1 MSVSVRPS
9 SAKPPAAP
17 GWIASAAALSLAVLA
32 AAAWAAAWPDP
43 LIAALTLGCGIASGF
58 ILQTYRG
65 GAASPAVDTDVVPAQ
80 PNGTSL
86 TAIDEVVQA
95 LDIPAIVLDS
105 QRRIM
110 AFNRHAADL
119 FPAVSQG
126 DPLAVVSR
134 HPDLLQ
140 SIERVSARG
149 QTETA
154 EITERMLQ
162 GRRFIVTSSPLP
174 VASLLLLQF
183 RDTSEQERLAQLR
196 ADFIANASH
205 ELRTPLASIRGFIET
220 LEGSARNDEAA
231 RIRFLSIMATQAARM
246 NRILDDLLS
255 LSRIEMRAHL
265 RPENKV
271 DLAELAAHV
280 VHGMEPL
287 AARAEIR
294 LHYQAPATPSIVR
307 GDKDELEQV
316 MQNLVHN
323 AIKYGRQGG
332 TVDVTIDR
340 RAATKVTRAA
350 CTVSVRDDGPGIP
363 PEHLPRLTER
373 FYRVDTAR
381 SREQGGTGLGLAI
394 VKHILNRHRGE
405 LEITSEVGRGSQF
418 TVILDSVAG

>member
-1 MSVSVRPS
+1 MIGLFRSS
-9 SAKPPAAP
+9 SATPPAAP
-17 GWIASAAALSLAVLA
+17 GWIVPASALALAALA
-32 AAAWAAAWPDP
+32 AGAWAAAFPVP
-43 LIAALTLGCGIASGF
+43 LIAVLTLTCGVAAGVLLRSYQDGASQSADVPSTGRAQATDMPL
-58 ILQTYRG
+58 I
-65 GAASPAVDTDVVPAQ
+65 AVDDVVR
-80 PNGTSL
+80 
-86 TAIDEVVQA
+86 A
-95 LDIPAIVLDS
+95 LDIPAIVFDD
-105 QRRIM
+105 QRRIL

-119 FPAVSQG
+119 FPAISRG
-126 DPLAVVSR
+126 DPLAMVSR

-140 SIERVSARG
+140 SIERVSTRG
-149 QTETA
+149 QTESA

-174 VASLLLLQF
+174 VASLLMLQF

-220 LEGSARNDEAA
+220 LEGPARNDDVA
-231 RIRFLSIMATQAARM
+231 RVRFLSIMATQAARM

-265 RPENKV
+265 RPEHKV
-271 DLAELAAHV
+271 DLGELVAHV
-280 VHGMEPL
+280 VHGLEPL
-287 AARAEIR
+287 AAQAEIR
-294 LHYQAPATPSIVR
+294 LNYAPPAAPAMVR
-307 GDKDELEQV
+307 GDRDELEQV

-323 AIKYGRQGG
+323 AIKYGRHGG

-340 RAATKVTRAA
+340 RRATKVTRAA
-350 CTVSVRDDGPGIP
+350 CTVSVRDDGPGIA

-373 FYRVDTAR
+373 FYRIDTAR
-381 SREQGGTGLGLAI
+381 SRAQGGTGLGLAI

-418 TVILDSVAG
+418 TVILDSLTT

>member
-1 MSVSVRPS
+1 MSGSVLPS
-9 SAKPPAAP
+9 SATPPAAP
-17 GWIASAAALSLAVLA
+17 GWIVSAAALSLALLVV
-32 AAAWAAAWPDP
+32 AAWAQAWP
-43 LIAALTLGCGIASGF
+43 AALIVSLALGCGIATGVL
-58 ILQTYRG
+58 LQSYRL
-65 GAASPAVDTDVVPAQ
+65 GAASPVVDTGVALPVTADTVLIAVDDIV
-80 PNGTSL
+80 G
-86 TAIDEVVQA
+86 A
-95 LDIPAIVLDS
+95 LDIPAIVLDE
-105 QRRIM
+105 QRRIL

-119 FPAVSQG
+119 FPAISRG
-126 DPLAVVSR
+126 NPLAMVSR

-220 LEGSARNDEAA
+220 LEGPARNDEGA
-231 RIRFLSIMATQAARM
+231 RVRFLSIMATQAVRM

-265 RPENKV
+265 RPENQV
-271 DLAELAAHV
+271 DLGEIVAHV
-280 VHGMEPL
+280 VRGLEPL
-287 AARAEIR
+287 AAQAEITLSYEPPGR
-294 LHYQAPATPSIVR
+294 PAVVR
-307 GDKDELEQV
+307 GDRDELEQV

-332 TVDVTIDR
+332 MVEVSIDGR
-340 RAATKVTRAA
+340 PATKVTRAA
-350 CTVSVRDDGPGIP
+350 CTVSVRDDGPGIA

-381 SREQGGTGLGLAI
+381 SRAQGGTGLGLAI

-405 LEITSEVGRGSQF
+405 LEITSEEGQGSQF
-418 TVILDSVAG
+418 TVILESSPA